1 MADVNIDGVVTWLKN
16 WFYDKTEIGTLLN
29 AKANLNQNQANY
41 NVVTDASGN
50 ITVEAKPTIPTDVNQ
65 LADSTGVIP
74 TDVSDLT
81 DTQNTAFTP
90 KSHSHNQI
98 TNDGK
103 ITSSAVT
110 VASGDNIVIT
120 DASDSSKIKRVANL
134 LASHIKDSTA
144 HSNIGSSAN
153 DSQDTINTK
162 IDTALGG
169 KASSSHTQA
178 SSTIT
183 DTNTY
188 SNIGN
193 SSGTQD
199 SINSA
204 IDTKLGQLSNIDA
217 LIMVDTLP
225 TASSSTMG
233 KLYVINENSKI
244 NFYWTKRSGSS
255 GSYTYA
261 WEKMDTDILDELV
274 VNWSDVQNKPST
286 FTPSSHKH
294 GNITND
300 GIIEDDDI
308 LYPNCML
315 VTDINSKITP
325 AFTLESS
332 KITDSTAHSNIGSSA
347 NATQSTI
354 NTSIDTALSNK
365 GAKTDD
371 VDWTYNSNGFT
382 NGVKLV
388 SKSDNANGRI
398 TLHLKS

>member
-50 ITVEAKPTIPTDVNQ
+50 ITVEAKPTIPTDVSE

-90 KSHSHNQI
+90 KSHTHGNLSNG
-98 TNDGK
+98 GK
-103 ITSSAVT
+103 IGST
-110 VASGDNIVIT
+110 
-120 DASDSSKIKRVANL
+120 ANL
-134 LASHIKDSTA
+134 PLITTNYGVVTTGSFGTSANTFCQGNDSRLSDARTPTA
-144 HSNIGSSAN
+144 HN
-153 DSQDTINTK
+153 
-162 IDTALGG
+162 
-169 KASSSHTQA
+169 QA

-183 DTNTY
+183 DSNTY

-193 SSGTQD
+193 SAQTQD

-204 IDTKLGQLSNIDA
+204 IDTKLGQLSSIDA
-217 LIMVDTLP
+217 LVMVDTLP

-244 NFYWTKRSGSS
+244 NFYWTKRSGTSS
-255 GSYTYA
+255 SYTYA

-274 VNWSDVQNKPST
+274 VNWSDVQNKPT
-286 FTPSSHKH
+286 TYTPSSHTH
-294 GNITND
+294 GYIKND
-300 GIIEDDDI
+300 GKIDSGGTI
-308 LYPNCML
+308 LDSDENFL
-315 VTDINSKITP
+315 VVTN
-325 AFTLESS
+325 SS
-332 KITDSTAHSNIGSSA
+332 KLIGIGSASAQYILDYNGGDYTNIGSSDA
-347 NATQSTI
+347 DEQITI
-354 NTSIDTALSNK
+354 NYLIDTALGTK

-371 VDWTYNSNGFT
+371 VDWSYSSNGFT

-388 SKSDNANGRI
+388 SKTDNANGRI

>member
-50 ITVEAKPTIPTDVNQ
+50 ITVEAKPTIPN
-65 LADSTGVIP
+65 
-74 TDVSDLT
+74 DVSELT

-90 KSHSHNQI
+90 KSHTHGDI

-103 ITSSAVT
+103 ITSTDVSSTISDYPLIA
-110 VASGDNIVIT
+110 
-120 DASDSSKIKRVANL
+120 DASDNYKIKRTHYLHTSL
-134 LASHIKDSTA
+134 LQDPNA
-144 HSNIGSSAN
+144 HTNIGTNAN
-153 DSQDTINTK
+153 AVQTTINTN
-162 IDTALGG
+162 IDTALSG
-169 KASSSHTQA
+169 KANSSHTQA

-193 SSGTQD
+193 SSQTQD

-244 NFYWTKRSGSS
+244 NFYWTKRTGTSP
-255 GSYTYA
+255 SYTYA

-274 VNWSDVQNKPST
+274 VSWSDVQSKPST
-286 FTPSSHKH
+286 FPPSQHFH
-294 GNITND
+294 
-300 GIIEDDDI
+300 DDEEI
-308 LYPNCML
+308 
-315 VTDINSKITP
+315 VDINY
-325 AFTLESS
+325 FESNYREIS
-332 KITDSTAHSNIGSSA
+332 PSDEYLDNVLLA
-347 NATQSTI
+347 
-354 NTSIDTALSNK
+354 IDDVLVDK
-365 GAKTDD
+365 GAKTSD
-371 VDWTYNSNGFT
+371 VDWSYNSNGFT

-398 TLHLKS
+398 TLHMDS

>member
-169 KASSSHTQA
+169 KASSSHTQT